1 MKKLGLN
8 ILLAIFIM
16 QLVVAN
22 VDAMESVPSSI
33 TSPRE
38 LTDWMSREFTY
49 SMEMSD
55 DWQKSGET
63 LRSRTGD
70 CEDFAILVS
79 KMLSRQGIENHMLIV
94 KFRGLNIAHVICI
107 WKNDDGSYSFT
118 SNTKLYHSGKFEITE
133 AITKYYPDWEK
144 IVFTNEKRTPIKTIR
159 R

>member
-16 QLVVAN
+16 QLVAAN
-22 VDAMESVPSSI
+22 VVAMESVPSSI
-33 TSPRE
+33 ISPRE

-55 DWQKSGET
+55 DWQKSEET

-70 CEDFAILVS
+70 CEDFAIFVS
-79 KMLSRQGIENHMLIV
+79 KMLSRQSIENHMLIV
-94 KFRGLNIAHVICI
+94 KFRGLNIAHVICM

-118 SNTKLYHSGKFEITE
+118 SNTKLYHSEKFEITE

-144 IVFTNEKRTPIKTIR
+144 IVFTNENRTPIKIIR